1 MLKRATIV
9 GETTAGHQHSGAF
22 HRINDHFGM
31 GIQQVAPPDS
41 PYLVKGWEAI
51 GVEPDVEV
59 SSTDALAAAR
69 KLAEHRPVPK

>member
-1 MLKRATIV
+1 
-9 GETTAGHQHSGAF
+9 
-22 HRINDHFGM
+22 M
-31 GIQQVAPPDS
+31 GIQQVAPPES
-41 PYLVKGWEAI
+41 PYLVKGWEVI